1 MLQAAQTRRY
11 AFHHMSTALA
21 SGTEFDLDL
30 PSGHIH
36 AQRFGSPSAPLAVCI
51 PGLSANIKSFDF
63 ICERIAGDRL
73 QTVALDLRGRG
84 KSEVTAA
91 GTYGWP
97 SHARDV
103 FAAADNL
110 GAKTFSTI
118 GHSMGGLV
126 AMAAAAQDARR
137 LERVVLV
144 DIAGAPDPASLG
156 PIAMS
161 VSRLG
166 QVYPSTEVYIEALKG
181 MHLIEPWSPY
191 WERYFRYELEP
202 VEGGVRSRSNREAVL
217 EDSAYGGSHSAYP
230 LWPSLTMPV
239 LLLRATRE
247 ILPGMG
253 RIVSDADRE
262 RFPNE
267 VPTATAVDID
277 ANHYTIATSDASVIA
292 IRRFFEL
299 E

>member
-1 MLQAAQTRRY
+1 MSQAA
-11 AFHHMSTALA
+11 ATA
-21 SGTEFDLDL
+21 TEFDLKL
-30 PSGHIH
+30 PSGRIH
-36 AQRFGSPSAPLAVCI
+36 AQRFGSQSAPLVLCI

-63 ICERIAGDRL
+63 ICERIASDRL

-84 KSEVTAA
+84 KSDVTGA

-103 FAAADNL
+103 FAAADAL
-110 GAKTFSTI
+110 GVKSFSII

-126 AMAAAAQDARR
+126 AMAAAAQDAAR
-137 LERVVLV
+137 LKRIVLE
-144 DIAGAPDPASLG
+144 DICGAPDPTSLG

-181 MHLIEPWSPY
+181 MHLIEPWSAY

-217 EDSAYGGSHSAYP
+217 EDSSYGASHTAYE

-253 RIVSDADRE
+253 RIVSDADRA
-262 RFPNE
+262 RFPTE
-267 VPTATAVDID
+267 VPTATAVDVD
-277 ANHYTIATSDASVIA
+277 ANHYTIATSDASVA
-292 IRRFFEL
+292 ATRRFFEVP
-299 E
+299 

>member
-1 MLQAAQTRRY
+1 
-11 AFHHMSTALA
+11 MSVALA
-21 SGTEFDLDL
+21 NGTEFDLDL
-30 PSGHIH
+30 PSGRLH
-36 AQRFGSPSAPLAVCI
+36 AQRFGSQSAPLVLCI

-63 ICERIAGDRL
+63 TCERIAGDRL

-84 KSEVTAA
+84 KSEVTPA

-103 FAAADNL
+103 FAAADAL
-110 GAKTFSTI
+110 GVKSFSII

-126 AMAAAAQDARR
+126 AMAAAAEDAAR
-137 LERVVLV
+137 LERIVLV

-166 QVYPSTEVYIEALKG
+166 QVYPSVEVYLEALKG
-181 MHLIEPWSPY
+181 MHLIDPWSSY

-217 EDSAYGGSHSAYP
+217 EDSSYGASHSAYE
-230 LWPSLTMPV
+230 LWPNLTMPV

-253 RIVSDADRE
+253 RIVSDADRA
-262 RFPNE
+262 RFPIE
-267 VPTATAVDID
+267 VPTASAVDVD
-277 ANHYTIATSDASVIA
+277 ANHYTIATADASVAA
-292 IRRFFEL
+292 IRGFFDL
-299 E
+299 H

>member
-1 MLQAAQTRRY
+1 MEAHY
-11 AFHHMSTALA
+11 SVMSLALA

-30 PSGHIH
+30 PSGRLH
-36 AQRFGSPSAPLAVCI
+36 AQRFGSPSAPLALCV

-63 ICERIAGDRL
+63 LCERISGDQL

-97 SHARDV
+97 SHAHDV
-103 FAAADNL
+103 FAAADAL
-110 GAKTFSTI
+110 GVKRFSII
-118 GHSMGGLV
+118 GHSMGGWV
-126 AMAAAAQDARR
+126 AMAAAARDAAR

-144 DIAGAPDPASLG
+144 DICGAPDPASLA

-166 QVYPSTEVYIEALKG
+166 QVYPSTEVYLEALKG

-217 EDSAYGGSHSAYP
+217 EDSGYGGGHSPYE

-253 RIVSDADRE
+253 RIVSDADRA
-262 RFPNE
+262 RFPND
-267 VPTATAVDID
+267 VPTTTAVDID
-277 ANHYTIATSDASVIA
+277 ANHYTIATSDASAAA
-292 IRRFFEL
+292 IRGFFGL
-299 E
+299 H

>member
-1 MLQAAQTRRY
+1 
-11 AFHHMSTALA
+11 MSQALA
-21 SGTEFDLDL
+21 TATEFDLEL
-30 PSGHIH
+30 PSGRIH
-36 AQRFGSPSAPLAVCI
+36 AQRFGSQSAPLVLCV

-63 ICERIAGDRL
+63 ICERIASDRL

-84 KSEVTAA
+84 KSDVTAA

-97 SHARDV
+97 THARDV
-103 FAAADNL
+103 FAAADAL
-110 GAKTFSTI
+110 GVKSFSII

-126 AMAAAAQDARR
+126 AMAAASQNAAR
-137 LERVVLV
+137 LERIVLV
-144 DIAGAPDPASLG
+144 DICGAPDPTSLA

-181 MHLIEPWSPY
+181 MHLIEPWSAY

-202 VEGGVRSRSNREAVL
+202 AEGGVRSRSNREAVL
-217 EDSAYGGSHSAYP
+217 EDSSYGASHTAYE
-230 LWPSLTMPV
+230 LWPSLTMTV

-253 RIVSDADRE
+253 RIVSDADRA
-262 RFPNE
+262 RFPSE
-267 VPTATAVDID
+267 VPTATVVDVD
-277 ANHYTIATSDASVIA
+277 ANHYTIATSDASVGA
-292 IRRFFEL
+292 LRRFFEVS
-299 E
+299 

>member
-1 MLQAAQTRRY
+1 MAAVRFPR
-11 AFHHMSTALA
+11 MSQALA

-30 PSGHIH
+30 PSGRLH
-36 AQRFGSPSAPLAVCI
+36 AHRFGSPSAPLALCI

-63 ICERIAGDRL
+63 IGERIAGDGL
-73 QTVALDLRGRG
+73 QAVALDLRGRG
-84 KSEVTAA
+84 KSDVTAA

-103 FAAADNL
+103 FAAADAL
-110 GAKTFSTI
+110 GVKTFSVV

-126 AMAAAAQDARR
+126 AMAAAAQDGAR
-137 LERVVLV
+137 LERTVLI
-144 DIAGAPDPASLG
+144 DICGAPDPASLG

-181 MHLIEPWSPY
+181 MRLIDPWSRY
-191 WERYFRYELEP
+191 WDQYFRYELEP

-217 EDSAYGGSHSAYP
+217 EDAAYGASHSAYE

-239 LLLRATRE
+239 LLLRAARE

-253 RIVSDADRE
+253 RIVSDADRA
-262 RFPNE
+262 RFPGD

-277 ANHYTIATSDASVIA
+277 ANHYTIATSDASVTA
-292 IRRFFEL
+292 IRQFFGL
-299 E
+299 A

>member
-1 MLQAAQTRRY
+1 
-11 AFHHMSTALA
+11 MSQALA
-21 SGTEFDLDL
+21 RSTQFDLDL
-30 PSGHIH
+30 PSGHVH
-36 AQRFGSPSAPLAVCI
+36 AQRFGSHNAPLALCV

-73 QTVALDLRGRG
+73 QTIALDLRGRG
-84 KSEVTAA
+84 KSEVTPA

-103 FAAADNL
+103 FAAADAL
-110 GAKTFSTI
+110 GVKSFSII

-126 AMAAAAQDARR
+126 AMAAAAHDAAR
-137 LERVVLV
+137 LERIVLV
-144 DIAGAPDPASLG
+144 DICGAPDPTSLG

-217 EDSAYGGSHSAYP
+217 EDAGYGTSHSAYP
-230 LWPSLTMPV
+230 LWPGLTMPV

-253 RIVSDADRE
+253 RIVSDADRA
-262 RFPNE
+262 RFPTE
-267 VPTATAVDID
+267 VATATAVDID
-277 ANHYTIATSDASVIA
+277 ANHYTIATSDASVAA

-299 E
+299 S

>member
-1 MLQAAQTRRY
+1 MPSYTGSAALP
-11 AFHHMSTALA
+11 FFLMSVALA
-21 SGTEFDLDL
+21 TSTEFDLAL
-30 PSGHIH
+30 PSGRLH
-36 AQRFGSPSAPLAVCI
+36 AQRFGSAGASLALCV
-51 PGLSANIKSFDF
+51 PGLSANMKSFDF
-63 ICERIAGDRL
+63 ICERIAGDQL

-84 KSEVTAA
+84 KSEVTPS

-103 FAAADNL
+103 FAAADAL
-110 GAKTFSTI
+110 GVKSFSII

-126 AMAAAAQDARR
+126 AMAAAAQDAAR
-137 LERVVLV
+137 LERIVLV

-156 PIAMS
+156 PISMS

-166 QVYPSTEVYIEALKG
+166 QVYPSVDVYLDALKG
-181 MHLIEPWSPY
+181 MHLIEPWSTY

-217 EDSAYGGSHSAYP
+217 EDAGYGAGHSAYE

-247 ILPGMG
+247 ILPGTG
-253 RIVSDADRE
+253 RIVSDADRA
-262 RFPNE
+262 RFPSD
-267 VPTATAVDID
+267 VPTATAVDIE
-277 ANHYTIATSDASVIA
+277 ANHYTVATSDGSVAA
-292 IRRFFEL
+292 IRSFFGL
-299 E
+299 H

>member
-1 MLQAAQTRRY
+1 
-11 AFHHMSTALA
+11 MSVALA
-21 SGTEFDLDL
+21 SSTEFDLDL
-30 PSGHIH
+30 PSGRLH
-36 AQRFGSPSAPLAVCI
+36 AQRFGSPRAPLALCV
-51 PGLSANIKSFDF
+51 PGLSANIKSYDF
-63 ICERIAGDRL
+63 SCERIAGEHL

-84 KSEVTAA
+84 KSEVTPA

-103 FAAADNL
+103 FAAADAL
-110 GAKTFSTI
+110 GVKSFSII

-126 AMAAAAQDARR
+126 AMAAAAQDASR
-137 LERVVLV
+137 LQRIVLV
-144 DIAGAPDPASLG
+144 DICGAPDPASLG

-166 QVYPSTEVYIEALKG
+166 QVYPSTDVYLDALKG
-181 MHLIEPWSPY
+181 MRLIEPWSPY
-191 WERYFRYELEP
+191 WERYFRHELEP

-217 EDSAYGGSHSAYP
+217 EDSSYGASHSAYE

-253 RIVSDADRE
+253 RIVSDADRV
-262 RFPNE
+262 RFPID
-267 VPTATAVDID
+267 VPTATAVDVD
-277 ANHYTIATSDASVIA
+277 SNHYTIATSDASVA
-292 IRRFFEL
+292 AMRAFFGL
-299 E
+299 H